1 MLMNAEGH
9 LIYSPFKNIGMVRPF
24 ILLLLYTEGILDQNF
39 SLQLKKK
46 VILDLKGYYIN
57 A

>member
-1 MLMNAEGH
+1 MNAEGH